1 MILQKQSTCQSFNRA
16 PMDTNPACRQQAS
29 GASRQAYAGIICNL
43 WPESHTAAMKQIVF
57 ILGLLTQSL
66 GYADSFP
73 GGHEALVSVTTD
85 WIAKDQS
92 IDKKWI
98 EVMPPDRRVPISG
111 CASMLSIRFP
121 FINNRKTV
129 EVACNNPSWKRYLRV
144 KIVEQQNAWFFAQDL
159 VRGTQVR
166 NEHITYGPIVGAQAQ
181 ESLEDGQIIGRIIR
195 ENVFKGDLITQDLLS
210 EEITV
215 YVPTRSYE
223 AGEIIVLEDLSIERG
238 TKDVSIQPV
247 TLWPQQTVI
256 AKSQLNPG
264 KPIESG
270 DIEIAEY
277 VLIAKTT
284 IVNGQVITED
294 HVESRL
300 EAITSYGPQP
310 LTEIKEIVG
319 LEATRTIRAG
329 QRLNANDFVAADLV
343 RKNETVRLVITR
355 GALEI
360 KVDTIALE
368 NAKIGEQVLLKNP
381 DSGKEIRGIVTGR
394 HEARGL

>member
-1 MILQKQSTCQSFNRA
+1 L
-16 PMDTNPACRQQAS
+16 
-29 GASRQAYAGIICNL
+29 
-43 WPESHTAAMKQIVF
+43 E
-57 ILGLLTQSL
+57 
-66 GYADSFP
+66 
-73 GGHEALVSVTTD
+73 
-85 WIAKDQS
+85 
-92 IDKKWI
+92 
-98 EVMPPDRRVPISG
+98 
-111 CASMLSIRFP
+111 
-121 FINNRKTV
+121 
-129 EVACNNPSWKRYLRV
+129 PS
-144 KIVEQQNAWFFAQDL
+144 
-159 VRGTQVR
+159 
-166 NEHITYGPIVGAQAQ
+166 
-181 ESLEDGQIIGRIIR
+181 QIIGRIIR
-195 ENVFKGDLITQDLLS
+195 ENVSEGDVITQNLLS

-215 YVPTRSYE
+215 YIPVRSYE
-223 AGEIIVLEDLSIERG
+223 AGEIIVLEDLSIERH
-238 TKDVSIQPV
+238 TEDTSLKPV
-247 TLWPQQTVI
+247 TKWPQQTVI

-343 RKNETVRLVITR
+343 RTNETVRLVITR

>member
-1 MILQKQSTCQSFNRA
+1 
-16 PMDTNPACRQQAS
+16 
-29 GASRQAYAGIICNL
+29 
-43 WPESHTAAMKQIVF
+43 MKQIFFV
-57 ILGLLTQSL
+57 LGLLTQSL
-66 GYADSFP
+66 GYANSFP

-159 VRGTQVR
+159 VRGAQVR

-294 HVESRL
+294 LVESRL
-300 EAITSYGPQP
+300 ESITSYGPQP
-310 LTEIKEIVG
+310 LTKIKEILG

-329 QRLNANDFVAADLV
+329 QQLYANDFVAADLV

-360 KVDTIALE
+360 TVETIALE
-368 NAKIGEQVLLKNP
+368 NGKIGEQVLLKNP

>member
-1 MILQKQSTCQSFNRA
+1 MILDKQSACQSVHGA
-16 PMDTNPACRQQAS
+16 LLWDDPEYRQQPS
-29 GASRQAYAGIICNL
+29 GSLRQSYAAIICNP
-43 WPESHTAAMKQIVF
+43 WPESHTAIMKQIFF

-66 GYADSFP
+66 GYAESFP
-73 GGHEALVSVTTD
+73 GGHEALVSVTAD

-92 IDKKWI
+92 IDRRRI

-129 EVACNNPSWKRYLRV
+129 EVVCSNPSWKRYLRV
-144 KIVEQQNAWFFAQDL
+144 KIDEQQNAWVFAQSL
-159 VRGTQVR
+159 VRGTQIQ
-166 NEHITYGPIVGAQAQ
+166 NQHITYGPVIGPQAP
-181 ESLEDGQIIGRIIR
+181 EPLEVPQIIGRIIR
-195 ENVFKGDLITQDLLS
+195 DNVSEGDLITQALLS

-223 AGEIIVLEDLSIERG
+223 AGEIVVLEDLSIERS
-238 TKDVSIQPV
+238 TEDVSMKPI
-247 TLWPQQTVI
+247 TLWPQQTVM
-256 AKSQLNPG
+256 AKKQLNPG
-264 KPIESG
+264 EPIESG

-294 HVESRL
+294 LVESRL
-300 EAITSYGPQP
+300 EPVTSYGPQP
-310 LTEIKEIVG
+310 LTKVKEIIG

-329 QRLNANDFVAADLV
+329 QQLNANDFVAADLV

-360 KVDTIALE
+360 TVETIALE

>member
-1 MILQKQSTCQSFNRA
+1 
-16 PMDTNPACRQQAS
+16 
-29 GASRQAYAGIICNL
+29 
-43 WPESHTAAMKQIVF
+43 MKQLFF

-66 GYADSFP
+66 GYANGFP
-73 GGHEALVSVTTD
+73 GGHEALVSITTA
-85 WIAKDQS
+85 WIADDQS
-92 IDKKWI
+92 IDRDWI
-98 EVMPPDRRVPISG
+98 KVTPPDKRIPVTPCS
-111 CASMLSIRFP
+111 ANLSIRFP
-121 FINNRKTV
+121 FPNNRRTV
-129 EVACNNPSWKRYLRV
+129 EVSCNNPSWKRYLRV
-144 KIVEQQNAWFFAQDL
+144 EIEEQRNAWTFKRDL
-159 VRGTQVR
+159 TQGTQIQSDD
-166 NEHITYGPIVGAQAQ
+166 ITYGQTAGSFAPN
-181 ESLEDGQIIGRIIR
+181 SLEPSQIIGRIIR
-195 ENVFKGDLITQDLLS
+195 ENVSEGDVITQNLLS
-210 EEITV
+210 KEITV
-215 YVPTRSYE
+215 YVPVRSYE
-223 AGEIIVLEDLSIERG
+223 AGEVIVLEDLSIERH
-238 TKDVSIQPV
+238 TEDKSLKPV

>member
-16 PMDTNPACRQQAS
+16 PMHTNPACRQQAS

-73 GGHEALVSVTTD
+73 GGHEALVSVTTE

-92 IDKKWI
+92 IDKEWI
-98 EVMPPDRRVPISG
+98 EVLPPDRRIPITG
-111 CASMLSIRFP
+111 CESMLSIRFP

-129 EVACNNPSWKRYLRV
+129 EVACSNPSWKRYLRV
-144 KIVEQQNAWFFAQDL
+144 KIDEQQNAWLFAQDL
-159 VRGTQVR
+159 VKGTQLR
-166 NEHITYGPIVGAQAQ
+166 NEHITYGPIIGSQVP
-181 ESLEDGQIIGRIIR
+181 ELLEDGQIIGRIIR
-195 ENVFKGDLITQDLLS
+195 ENVSEGEMVTKDLLS
-210 EEITV
+210 EELTV

-223 AGEIIVLEDLSIERG
+223 AGEIIVLEDLSIERHIED
-238 TKDVSIQPV
+238 TSIKPV

-256 AKSQLNPG
+256 AKSQLDPG
-264 KPIESG
+264 KPIESS
-270 DIEIAEY
+270 DIEIADY

-294 HVESRL
+294 LVESRL
-300 EAITSYGPQP
+300 EAITNYGPQP
-310 LTEIKEIVG
+310 LTKIKEIIG

-329 QRLNANDFVAADLV
+329 QQLNANDFVAADLV
-343 RKNETVRLVITR
+343 RKNETVRLIITR

-360 KVDTIALE
+360 TVETIALE

-381 DSGKEIRGIVTGR
+381 DSGKEIKGIVTGR